1 MLYQY
6 AICPFCNKVKA
17 VLDFL
22 DLPYEVVEV
31 SPMSKSQLKSWTEY
45 RKVPVARVG
54 GDEVQDSAVI
64 LTHILDRA
72 VAAGQQVPVG
82 FAAEG
87 TEEWVTWADAELAV
101 LLFPNITRTKTKETA
116 ERGRCVCM
124 CVCVLF
130 SPCVPYAST
139 DVSAVHRLLHLY
151 PGSTGLLTLLSGE
164 TFGIAGNCSTALK
177 K

>member
-1 MLYQY
+1 
-6 AICPFCNKVKA
+6 
-17 VLDFL
+17 
-22 DLPYEVVEV
+22 
-31 SPMSKSQLKSWTEY
+31 MSKSQLKSWTEY

-101 LLFPNITRTKTKETA
+101 LLFPNITRTNTKETA

-124 CVCVLF
+124 CVGVLF
-130 SPCVPYAST
+130 SLCVPCAST

-151 PGSTGLLTLLSGE
+151 PGSTGLLTLLSRE

>member
-124 CVCVLF
+124 CVCVCVVLALRPLCLNRCIRCPPPPPSLPRF
-130 SPCVPYAST
+130 HGSPYTIV
-139 DVSAVHRLLHLY
+139 R
-151 PGSTGLLTLLSGE
+151 
-164 TFGIAGNCSTALK
+164 GNLRNRG
-177 K
+177 